1 MKRHVRLAWL
11 LASLALLAGWC
22 GAAFAQA
29 LPVTVNVAGN
39 VATVRIGTLSS
50 PLADVVLSFDQATGL
65 SAASLGVS
73 AELVDISNPTLLARL
88 PNASLNKLSS
98 AFPVM
103 LTVEPPTAGGLVQRR
118 VTHIEIHTHALA
130 YTSGSPLRL
139 FKAPLAGSFRD
150 ITGEIAPGSV
160 RTRGTTPGWSQF
172 LVLADLRPS
181 SDVIVEKYAYLRT
194 QLTYLSATERAP
206 LATLLD
212 ASEDALGAGD
222 FATAIAKLDA
232 FRARVS
238 QRAGTYI
245 PDTWRATRD
254 VRNVAGELLSG
265 ADTLGFSI
273 GYLRDF
279 GH

>member
-1 MKRHVRLAWL
+1 MKLHVRLAWL
-11 LASLALLAGWC
+11 LAVLACWTS
-22 GAAFAQA
+22 FASAQP
-29 LPVTVNVAGN
+29 LPVAVSVADN
-39 VATVRIGTLSS
+39 VATVRIGTVSA

-73 AELVDISNPTLLARL
+73 AELVDITKPALLARL
-88 PNASLNKLSS
+88 PNPTLNKLSS

-103 LTVEPPTAGGLVQRR
+103 LTVEPPTTGGLVQRR

-130 YTSGSPLRL
+130 YTTGSTLRL
-139 FKAPLAGSFRD
+139 FKAPLSGTFRD

-181 SDVIVEKYAYLRT
+181 SDVIDEKFNYLRV
-194 QLTYLSATERAP
+194 QIGYAPVTERAP
-206 LATLLD
+206 LTMLLD
-212 ASEDALGAGD
+212 ASEEALADND

-254 VRNVAGELLSG
+254 TRNVAGELLAG

>member
-1 MKRHVRLAWL
+1 MKLHVRLAWL
-11 LASLALLAGWC
+11 LAVLACWTS
-22 GAAFAQA
+22 FASAQP
-29 LPVTVNVAGN
+29 LPVAVSVADN
-39 VATVRIGTLSS
+39 VATVRIGTVSA
-50 PLADVVLSFDQATGL
+50 PLADVVLGFDQATGL

-73 AELVDISNPTLLARL
+73 AELVDITKPALLARL
-88 PNASLNKLSS
+88 PNPTLNKLSS

-103 LTVEPPTAGGLVQRR
+103 LTVEPPTTGGLVQRR

-130 YTSGSPLRL
+130 YTTGSTLRL
-139 FKAPLAGSFRD
+139 FKAPLSGTFRD

-181 SDVIVEKYAYLRT
+181 SDVIDEKFNYLRV
-194 QLTYLSATERAP
+194 QIGYAPVTERAP
-206 LATLLD
+206 LTMLLD
-212 ASEDALGAGD
+212 ASEEALADND

-254 VRNVAGELLSG
+254 TRNVAGELLAG

>member
-11 LASLALLAGWC
+11 LALLACWS
-22 GAAFAQA
+22 GAACAQS
-29 LPVTVNVAGN
+29 LPVTVSVSGN
-39 VATVRIGTLSS
+39 VATIRVGTLSS

-65 SAASLGVS
+65 STASLGVS
-73 AELVDISNPTLLARL
+73 AQLVDISDPSLLARL
-88 PNASLNKLSS
+88 PDATLNKLSS

-103 LTVEPPTAGGLVQRR
+103 LTVEPPSTGGLVQRR

-130 YTSGSPLRL
+130 YTAGSPLRL
-139 FKAPLAGSFRD
+139 FKAPLGGAFRD

-172 LVLADLRPS
+172 IVLADLRPS
-181 SDVIVEKYAYLRT
+181 SDVIIGKYAYLRT
-194 QLTYLSATERAP
+194 QLAYLSLAERTP
-206 LATLLD
+206 LSTLLD
-212 ASEDALGAGD
+212 ASEDALGDGD

-254 VRNVAGELLSG
+254 TRNSAGELLSG
-265 ADTLGFSI
+265 ADTLDFSI
-273 GYLRDF
+273 GYLRDS